1 MIIAV
6 DEPKPD
12 DTLLKRSSSRGFI
25 EKLIA
30 GRVVGKPWEVM
41 AA

>member
-6 DEPKPD
+6 DELKPD
-12 DTLLKRSSSRGFI
+12 DNLLKPSSSRGYI

-30 GRVVGKPWEVM
+30 GREIGKPWEVM

>member
-6 DEPKPD
+6 DELKPD

-30 GRVVGKPWEVM
+30 GRVVGKRSEVM

>member
-6 DEPKPD
+6 DKLKPD
-12 DTLLKRSSSRGFI
+12 DTALKPSSSRGFI

-30 GRVVGKPWEVM
+30 GREVGKPWEGM